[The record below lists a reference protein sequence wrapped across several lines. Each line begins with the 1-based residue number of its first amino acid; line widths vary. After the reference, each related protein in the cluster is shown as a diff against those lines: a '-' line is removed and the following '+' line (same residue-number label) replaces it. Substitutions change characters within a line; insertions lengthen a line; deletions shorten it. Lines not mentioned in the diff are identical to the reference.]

1 MSGGVQATV
10 LARRNLL
17 RMGRNPASL
26 VGAVVTPAVFFLSFF
41 FVMRKILERQGVDY
55 EQYLPPAIVV
65 QAMIFVAMTSAFFTA
80 DDRAAGVT
88 TRLRAMPV
96 RSGAILAARHLADA
110 ARAALCLV
118 VVVGLGYAVGFRF
131 EAGPAAALGFALVA
145 VAFALAL
152 ALAFGT
158 LAHTAGNPEAAV
170 QGLSL
175 PYIFIFM
182 LSTAFVPS
190 ERYPAWL
197 EAVVRD
203 QPVSQVIAA
212 LRALASGGPTAGPLV
227 SSTLWT
233 VGLAVPFAVGTLR
246 VMGRAR

>member
-1 MSGGVQATV
+1 MSGIGQASL

-41 FVMRKILERQGVDY
+41 FVMRKILEAQGIDY
-55 EQYLPPAIVV
+55 EQFLPPAIVV

-88 TRLRAMPV
+88 NRLRAMPV
-96 RSGAILAARHLADA
+96 RAGAVLAARLLADA
-110 ARAALCLV
+110 GRGVLCLA

-131 EAGPAAALGFALVA
+131 EAGPLAAVGFVAVALGFAM
-145 VAFALAL
+145 ALAL
-152 ALAFGT
+152 VFGT
-158 LAHTAGNPEAAV
+158 VAHTARNPEAAA

-175 PYIFIFM
+175 PYAFIFM

-190 ERYPAWL
+190 ERFPGWL

-203 QPVSQVIAA
+203 QPVSQTIAA
-212 LRALASGGPTAGPLV
+212 LRALAGGGPTAGPVL
-227 SSTLWT
+227 SSTLWAL
-233 VGLAVPFAVGTLR
+233 GLAVPFAAVSLR
-246 VMGRAR
+246 AMGRAR